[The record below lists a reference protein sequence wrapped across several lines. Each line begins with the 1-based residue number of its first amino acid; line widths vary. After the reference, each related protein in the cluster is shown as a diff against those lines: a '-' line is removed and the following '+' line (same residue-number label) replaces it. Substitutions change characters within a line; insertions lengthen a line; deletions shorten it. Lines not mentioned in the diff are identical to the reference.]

1 MIDKILIHTCC
12 ADCLLNALSFLEEK
26 EYINQNSEILSLF
39 YNPNIHPRAEY
50 LERLNAVKKILP
62 DLKKRWSINI
72 IIPSYSPKEYMSK
85 VLLSNSKN
93 RCDNCWE
100 VRIKFLF
107 EYAKKENIH
116 YLTTTLLTSHYQEKD
131 RILKI
136 AKDTNKNY
144 NLEFVELDSS
154 LNETHSGF
162 YKQNYCGCCF
172 SLTEK
177 MVGSINNLK

>member
-85 VLLSNSKN
+85 ILLSKGKN

-100 VRIKFLF
+100 MRIKFLF
-107 EYAKKENIH
+107 EYAKKEN
-116 YLTTTLLTSHYQEKD
+116 
-131 RILKI
+131 
-136 AKDTNKNY
+136 
-144 NLEFVELDSS
+144 
-154 LNETHSGF
+154 
-162 YKQNYCGCCF
+162 
-172 SLTEK
+172 
-177 MVGSINNLK
+177 